1 MSGSRRTRSWPARVL
16 PAIVLCLSLPF
27 QAIAAGERQAGQGV
41 ALVLSGGGAL
51 GYAHIGVL
59 EVLEQMRIPVGCVVG
74 TSMGAMVGGAY
85 AAGVRPARMLEI
97 LDRTDVV
104 ALFDDEPPRAN
115 VAQRVKR
122 DDHRPLFGFTLGLDA
137 SGLRL
142 PAGASAGYKF
152 ELFIK
157 ELVGPGA
164 SRARLAFDR
173 LPTPFR
179 AVATDLESGDIKV
192 FADGELPR
200 VMRASM
206 SLPAI
211 VSPTEIDDRIYVDGG
226 IVRNLPVDVG
236 RELCGDTVV
245 AVNLGTKPL
254 GREFL
259 QSSLDVARQ
268 TILILTE
275 QNVRRSLDELT
286 AGDVLISPDLDGFS
300 SADFNLYQPIVERGR
315 AAALAQREVLA
326 ALSVSEAT
334 YQRWLQQRESAVL
347 PPLRIRRIVAESTGP
362 IGEAAVVRD
371 IAVEPGDAFDS
382 LQLDGD
388 LARTFGRGDF
398 SYVGYSTVQLG
409 DEAEILVKAKAKP
422 WGPGYVKFGI
432 GAATDFDSPAQLAVA
447 ASYRRT
453 WLNALGAEWRT
464 DLQLGYDSLLVTELM
479 QPLQVRDGAFV
490 SLIAGVQR
498 GPVEIYQRETRIGN
512 FQIDRVWASVDVGLT
527 GTLGELRFGPYVEHV
542 KSEPGLGVI
551 SPIVPT
557 ESSDRTG
564 LVLRGILD
572 QLDTVSFPRHGLLIN
587 GEIRSAER
595 DWGADDDFVR
605 ANIGVSV
612 ATSFGENT
620 LFARLEWGDVIDG
633 DDLPVYDAFQLGGPR
648 RMSGLYLDQ
657 LTGTRYNLAS
667 LSYYYRFSSL
677 PSQLGRGLYWGVS
690 LEGGRINDPLMEE
703 PWYWM
708 ASGSAFWAADTLLG
722 PTYFGYGYSSLGQG
736 TIYLSIG
743 PSF

>member
-1 MSGSRRTRSWPARVL
+1 MKGSRRCPPRQARL
-16 PAIVLCLSLPF
+16 LAAIVLGLVLPL
-27 QAIAAGERQAGQGV
+27 QAVAGARDSGREV

-59 EVLEQMRIPVGCVVG
+59 EVLEQMRVPVGCVVG

-85 AAGVRPARMLEI
+85 AAGVRPAKMIEI

-104 ALFDDEPPRAN
+104 GLFNDQPPRPSI
-115 VAQRVKR
+115 AQRVKR
-122 DDHRPLFGFTLGLDA
+122 DDHRPLFDFTLGLDS

-164 SRARLAFDR
+164 SRAGLQFDQ

-179 AVATDLESGDIKV
+179 AVATDLESGDIEV

-211 VSPTEIDDRIYVDGG
+211 VAPTEIDDRIYVDGG

-236 RELCGDTVV
+236 RELCGDTVI
-245 AVNLGTKPL
+245 AVNLGTKPR

-259 QSSLDVARQ
+259 NSSLDVARQ
-268 TILILTE
+268 SILILTE
-275 QNVRRSLDELT
+275 QNVRRSLEELT
-286 AGDVLISPDLDGFS
+286 TGDVLISPDLDGFS
-300 SADFNLYQPIVERGR
+300 SADFPLHQPIIERGR
-315 AAALAQREVLA
+315 AAALAQRKALA
-326 ALSVSEAT
+326 KLSVSEEA
-334 YQRWLQQRESAVL
+334 YQRWLQRRRSAEM
-347 PPLRIRRIVAESTGP
+347 PPLRIRRIAAEPVGLISE
-362 IGEAAVVRD
+362 EAIVRD
-371 IAVEPGDAFDS
+371 ISVKPGDDFDAS
-382 LQLDGD
+382 ELDHD

-398 SYVGYSTVQLG
+398 SYVGYSTVSLG
-409 DEAEILVKAKAKP
+409 DEADILIKAKAKP
-422 WGPGYVKFGI
+422 WGPGYFKFGI
-432 GAATDFDSPAQLAVA
+432 GAATDFDSPAQLNVA

-464 DLQLGYDSLLVTELM
+464 DLQLGYDSLLITELM

-490 SLIAGVQR
+490 SLIAGLQR
-498 GPVEIYQRETRIGN
+498 GPVEIYQRDTRVGN
-512 FQIDRVWASVDVGLT
+512 FQIDRAWASLDLGLT

-551 SPIVPT
+551 SPIFPT
-557 ESSDRTG
+557 ESADRVG
-564 LVLRGILD
+564 FILRGILD
-572 QLDTVSFPRHGLLIN
+572 QIDGVAFPRNGLLIN
-587 GEIRSAER
+587 GDVVVAEEE
-595 DWGADDDFVR
+595 WGSDDDFVR
-605 ANIGVSV
+605 ANLGLSA
-612 ATSFGENT
+612 ATSFGDNT
-620 LFARLEWGDVIDG
+620 LFARLEWGDVVTG

-690 LEGGRINDPLMEE
+690 LEGGRIDDPLMKE
-703 PWYWM
+703 PWDWM
-708 ASGSAFWAADTLLG
+708 TSGSAFWAADTLLG

-736 TIYLSIG
+736 TLYLTIG
-743 PSF
+743 PHF